1 MKLYWG
7 FAGALFLGILGLNTG
22 GFGVEFRG
30 IMMLGIVAS
39 FGFLGTGGLGKSCRV
54 TGGFTTG
61 GLGRVGFWSDGL
73 GNSGFCAWAL

>member
-7 FAGALFLGILGLNTG
+7 FAGALFLGILGLDTG

-54 TGGFTTG
+54 TGGFTTV